1 MKPGLPGDVTI
12 CPLPR
17 IFTMTLQQGTFVR
30 LAGKDDSIYQVLS
43 IDDDGDRCWVRRWP
57 LSKQGSPPFAVPQ
70 QQLSEAVLEA
80 V

>member
-1 MKPGLPGDVTI
+1 M
-12 CPLPR
+12 PR

-30 LAGKDDSIYQVLS
+30 LAGKDDSIYQVLT